1 MTQKKIYDHIKDLL
15 IEVCRLKEIALAS
28 SPSVMQLNS
37 MRKKTDRIQ
46 RDIVT
51 FDALLQGDLKVLSG
65 MANLDSLQG
74 RVVKTSPIG
83 VSVQLDDAPEIEII
97 VLMVVI
103 AKTAP
108 AIKSEQFYISQE
120 VQVQII
126 SDKKASVSVS
136 FD

>member
-1 MTQKKIYDHIKDLL
+1 
-15 IEVCRLKEIALAS
+15 
-28 SPSVMQLNS
+28 SVMQLNS
-37 MRKKTDRIQ
+37 MKIKTDRIQ

-74 RVVKTSPIG
+74 RVVKISPIG
-83 VSVQLDDAPEIEII
+83 VSIQLDDAPEIEIM
-97 VLMVVI
+97 VLMIVI

-126 SDKKASVSVS
+126 SDKKSLVSVS